1 MVVALLQLEIMN
13 ENLAEGCEQSERVRQ
28 NLHRE
33 LQNQH
38 QQLQEL
44 KTNDLK
50 RQQETDEIL
59 LECKKRR
66 EEMEVSR
73 NFWLDL
79 YIILC

>member
-1 MVVALLQLEIMN
+1 MN